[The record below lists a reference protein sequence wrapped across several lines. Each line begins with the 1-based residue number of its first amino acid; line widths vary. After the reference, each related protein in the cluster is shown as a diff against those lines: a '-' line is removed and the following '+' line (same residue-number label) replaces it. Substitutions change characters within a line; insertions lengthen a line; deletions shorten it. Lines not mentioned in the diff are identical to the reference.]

1 MANDLEITRI
11 SSPLNEG
18 RKVSIVGLIRMECE
32 TASIGGRFSLPEKR
46 KVGKAKRDVIIK
58 DDRDGR
64 ILGYVTRISVRVHL
78 RWIVNWIRS
87 RVNFSRAEYDN
98 DA

>member
-1 MANDLEITRI
+1 MANDLEITSI

-18 RKVSIVGLIRMECE
+18 RKVSIVDLIRMECE

-46 KVGKAKRDVIIK
+46 KVGKAKRDVMIK

-64 ILGYVTRISVRVHL
+64 ILGSVRVHL

-87 RVNFSRAEYDN
+87 RVNFSRAEYDE
-98 DA
+98 